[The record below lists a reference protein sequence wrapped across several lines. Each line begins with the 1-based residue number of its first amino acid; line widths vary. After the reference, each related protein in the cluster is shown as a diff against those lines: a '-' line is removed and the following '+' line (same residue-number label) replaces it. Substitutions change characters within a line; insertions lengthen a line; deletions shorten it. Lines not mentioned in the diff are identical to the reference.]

1 MVNPD
6 DFEDFADYLTAL
18 AVELDRY
25 ANVPD
30 DVLEGIVRRDGSCMW
45 LYSTGDA
52 PAWTGD
58 NLTDRELAAVICAG
72 CTAQLACLELELRTA
87 GPCTLGVWG
96 ALSEDDRR
104 ALYPIWRARRTRT
117 NGGEQR

>member
-1 MVNPD
+1 MNPD